1 MKLKTVRSKSMFDGS
16 WSFHKGEIRI
26 PYAVKGGM
34 TGGITDASSLK
45 EGEWL
50 DIAFNDKGMGEQQ
63 LEWSSVNLPHDWCVE
78 QQYVQDES
86 LGSRDG
92 SHGYLPGGIGYYR
105 KTFELPADAAGSK
118 WTVRFDGVSGTS
130 TVWVNGHLIGSH
142 HGGYIG
148 FSYDLSDVLRY
159 GEEGRNVILVK
170 VDATECEGWWYEGCG
185 IYRHVWLE
193 NTDRLHVAEY
203 GTYVTTPEVTKE
215 QAMVNIRTRIRNDY
229 TEGLPVSLRT
239 VIYDGAG
246 LQVCVK
252 MEDAYAD
259 WYTETELE
267 QIFEVEQPML
277 WCPESPYLYKAES
290 TVIYEGKEL
299 DRYETV
305 FGIRSI
311 RFDADEG
318 FFLNEEPLLIKG
330 TCNHQDFAGVGVALP
345 DSLIEYKL
353 RLLKEMGSNAYRSA
367 HHPPTPE
374 LLDMCDRVGMLV
386 MDENRKLDS
395 SPGGL
400 SQLKRML
407 YRDRNHPCVIIWS
420 LENEEVLEGTVT
432 GARILKTL
440 ADTTR
445 RIDPT
450 RPTSAAMNHGWNEN
464 GYNDAVEIT
473 GYNYGHREHLNID
486 IRDHEQYPERLMI
499 GSECASYTATRGIYE
514 DDPVRGYCSEYG
526 TNIPSWGCTPQQAWS
541 DLVNNRFLTG
551 VFMWTGFDYRGE
563 PTPYLWPCVNSHFG
577 LMDTCG
583 FPKDS
588 YYYMQAVW
596 KDEPIVHLL
605 PHWNWP
611 GSEGKRIEVRV
622 FSNTDTVEL
631 SLNGKSLGEQQV
643 DKTGYLS
650 WEVVYEPGELKAVGK
665 RGGHVIAEKAVVTA
679 GQPYQICLYPDR
691 LEGQADGLDTIPV
704 RVAILDEQGHI
715 VPAADNEI
723 RFEVTGAG
731 SLLGVGNGNPSSHE
745 PDKSAIRRAF
755 NGWCLALIQTS
766 PAAGSIKVKAVSMG
780 LAAAEVVLEAAP
792 GEPLFPA
799 SGTII

>member
-1 MKLKTVRSKSMFDGS
+1 MSLETGRSRSLFDEN
-16 WSFHKGEIRI
+16 WSFYKGDIHI
-26 PYAVKGGM
+26 PLAVKAGM
-34 TGGITDASSLK
+34 TGGITDCGSHQ

-50 DIAFNDKGMGEQQ
+50 DIAFNDKGMGQRQ
-63 LEWSSVNLPHDWCVE
+63 LEWQNVGLPHDWCVE

-92 SHGYLPGGIGYYR
+92 SHGYLPGGIGFYR
-105 KTFELPADAAGSK
+105 TTFELPAEGAGRK
-118 WTVRFDGVSGTS
+118 WTVRFDGVSGLS
-130 TVWVNGHLIGSH
+130 TVWVNGHLIGEH
-142 HGGYIG
+142 RGGYIG
-148 FSYDLSDVLRY
+148 FAYDLSDVLRY

-193 NTDRLHVAEY
+193 QTDRLHVAEY
-203 GTYVTTPEVTKE
+203 GTYITTPEVTQR
-215 QAMVNIRTRIRNDY
+215 QAVVHVSTRICNEYAGERS
-229 TEGLPVSLRT
+229 VSLHT
-239 VIYDGAG
+239 EIYDAAG
-246 LQVCVK
+246 KQVCGGAVQG
-252 MEDAYAD
+252 DVD
-259 WYTETELE
+259 WYGETELE
-267 QIFEVEQPML
+267 QIFKVEQPAL
-277 WCPESPYLYKAES
+277 WSPETPNLYKAVSIVKADGIEA
-290 TVIYEGKEL
+290 

-311 RFDADEG
+311 RFDAEEG
-318 FFLNEEPLLIKG
+318 FFLNGEPMLIKG
-330 TCNHQDFAGVGVALP
+330 TCNHQDFAGMGVALP

-374 LLDMCDRVGMLV
+374 LLDMCDRIGMLV

-395 SPGGL
+395 SPNGL

-407 YRDRNHPCVIIWS
+407 YRDRNHPSVIIWN

-432 GARILKTL
+432 GMRILKTL
-440 ADTTR
+440 AETAR
-445 RIDPT
+445 RVDPT

-464 GYNDAVEIT
+464 GYNDVVDIT
-473 GYNYGHREHLNID
+473 GYNYGHRDHLD
-486 IRDHEQYPERLMI
+486 VRDHERYPQRVII

-526 TNIPSWGCTPQQAWS
+526 TNIPSWGCSPQQAWT
-541 DLVNNRFLTG
+541 DMVNHRFLTG

-596 KDEPIVHLL
+596 RDEPMVHLL

-611 GSEGKRIEVRV
+611 GSEGKPVEVRV

-631 SLNGKSLGEQQV
+631 FLNGASLGEQQV
-643 DKTGYLS
+643 NRTGYLS
-650 WEVVYEPGELKAVGK
+650 WEVKYEPGELKAIGK
-665 RGGHVIAEKAVVTA
+665 RGGQPVAEKAAVTA
-679 GQPYQICLYPDR
+679 GQPYQIGLFPDR
-691 LEGQADGLDTIPV
+691 LAGAADGADTIPV
-704 RVAILDEQGHI
+704 RVAVLDRQGHV
-715 VPAADNEI
+715 VPTADNEI
-723 RFEVTGAG
+723 RFEVEGAG
-731 SLLGVGNGNPSSHE
+731 QLLGVGNGNPSSHE
-745 PDKSAIRRAF
+745 PDKAAVRRAF

-766 PAAGSIKVKAVSMG
+766 PEAGTIKVRAVSTG
-780 LAAAEVVLEAAP
+780 LAAAEADLHTTSEA
-792 GEPLFPA
+792 
-799 SGTII
+799 SI

>member
-1 MKLKTVRSKSMFDGS
+1 MRTGTVRTKVKFDENWG
-16 WSFHKGEIRI
+16 FYKGELQI

-34 TGGITDASSLK
+34 TGGITDTGALR

-63 LEWSSVNLPHDWCVE
+63 LEWTALSLPHDWCVE
-78 QQYVQDES
+78 QQYVPDEM
-86 LGSRDG
+86 LGARDG
-92 SHGYLPGGIGYYR
+92 SHGYLPGGTGFYR

-159 GEEGRNVILVK
+159 GGEGSNVILVK

-203 GTYVTTPEVTKE
+203 GTYITTPEVAKE
-215 QAMVNIRTRIRNDY
+215 QAVVNIRTRLRNDY
-229 TEGLPVSLRT
+229 TECLPVSLRT
-239 VIYDGAG
+239 VIYDADGMQICAHSA
-246 LQVCVK
+246 
-252 MEDAYAD
+252 DAFAD
-259 WYTETELE
+259 WHAETEIE
-267 QIFEVEQPML
+267 QSFEVKQPML
-277 WCPESPYLYKAES
+277 WDTESPYLYKAES

-299 DRYETV
+299 DRYDTV
-305 FGIRSI
+305 FGVRSI
-311 RFDADEG
+311 RFDAEEG
-318 FFLNEEPLLIKG
+318 FFLNGEPLLIKG

-353 RLLKEMGSNAYRSA
+353 RLLQEMGSNAYRSA

-374 LLDMCDRVGMLV
+374 LLDMCDRMGILV

-395 SPGGL
+395 SPDGL
-400 SQLKRML
+400 SQLERML
-407 YRDRNHPCVIIWS
+407 YRDRNHPCVIIWN

-440 ADTTR
+440 ADRTR

-464 GYNDAVEIT
+464 GYNDVVEIT
-473 GYNYGHREHLNID
+473 GYNYGHRDTHNID
-486 IRDHEQYPERLMI
+486 IRDHGLYPERLMI

-514 DDPVRGYCSEYG
+514 DDPVKGYCSEYG

-541 DLVNNRFLTG
+541 DLVNHRFLTG

-563 PTPYLWPCVNSHFG
+563 PTPYLWPCINSHFG

-596 KDEPIVHLL
+596 KDEPMVHVL

-611 GSEGKRIEVRV
+611 GSEGKPVEVRV
-622 FSNTDTVEL
+622 FSNTETVEL
-631 SLNGKSLGEQQV
+631 SLNGRSLGEQQA
-643 DKTGYLS
+643 DRTGYLS
-650 WEVVYEPGELKAVGK
+650 WEVIYEPGELKATGK
-665 RGGHVIAEKAVVTA
+665 RGGLAIAEKAVVTA
-679 GQPYQICLYPDR
+679 GQPYQIALFPDR
-691 LEGQADGLDTIPV
+691 LEGRADGCDTIPV
-704 RVAILDEQGHI
+704 RVAVLDKQGYV

-723 RFEVTGAG
+723 RFEVSGAG
-731 SLLGVGNGNPSSHE
+731 GLLGVGNGNPSSHE
-745 PDKSAIRRAF
+745 PDKSPLRRAF
-755 NGWCLALIQTS
+755 NGWCLALIQAS
-766 PAAGSIKVKAVSMG
+766 AEAGSIQVRAVSTG
-780 LAAAEVVLEAAP
+780 LASAEVVLQVTAE
-792 GEPLFPA
+792 
-799 SGTII
+799 

>member
-1 MKLKTVRSKSMFDGS
+1 MINGTGRSKVQFDGE
-16 WSFHKGEIRI
+16 WSFYKGDIRI
-26 PYAVKGGM
+26 PYAVKAGM
-34 TGGITDASSLK
+34 TGGITDASTRK
-45 EGEWL
+45 DGEWL

-63 LEWSSVNLPHDWCVE
+63 LDWSSVSIPHDWCVE
-78 QQYVQDES
+78 QQYVQDEH
-86 LGSRDG
+86 LGARDG
-92 SHGYLPGGIGYYR
+92 SHGYLPGGIGFYR
-105 KTFELPADAAGSK
+105 KGFDLPAEAAGSK
-118 WTVRFDGVSGTS
+118 WLIRFDGVSGTG

-159 GEEGRNVILVK
+159 GEEGSNVIVVK

-193 NTDRLHVAEY
+193 NMDLLHVAEY
-203 GTYVTTPEVTKE
+203 GTYITTPEVAKE
-215 QAMVNIRTRIRNDY
+215 QATVNINTRIRNNY
-229 TEGLPVSLRT
+229 TDGLQVSLQT
-239 VIYDGAG
+239 VIYDGSG
-246 LQVCVK
+246 QQVCAGTA
-252 MEDAYAD
+252 DTYAE
-259 WYTETELE
+259 WYAETELA
-267 QIFEVEQPML
+267 QSFVVEQPNL
-277 WCPESPYLYKAES
+277 WGPDSPYLYRAES
-290 TVIYEGKEL
+290 VIIHEGREL

-311 RFDADEG
+311 RFDAEEG
-318 FFLNEEPLLIKG
+318 FFLNGEPLVIKG

-353 RLLKEMGSNAYRSA
+353 KLLQEMGSNAYRSA

-374 LLDMCDRVGMLV
+374 LLDICDRIGMLV

-395 SPGGL
+395 SLNGI
-400 SQLKRML
+400 SQLERLL
-407 YRDRNHPCVIIWS
+407 YRDRNHPSVIIWS
-420 LENEEVLEGTVT
+420 MENEEVLEGTVT

-450 RPTSAAMNHGWNEN
+450 RPTCAAMNHGWNEN

-473 GYNYGHREHLNID
+473 GYNYGHRDHLD
-486 IRDHEQYPERLMI
+486 IRDHEQYPGRLMI
-499 GSECASYTATRGIYE
+499 GSECASFTATRGIYE

-526 TNIPSWGCTPQQAWS
+526 TNIPSWGCTPQQAWR

-563 PTPYLWPCVNSHFG
+563 PTPYLWPCINSHFG

-596 KDEPIVHLL
+596 TEKPMVHLL

-611 GSEGKRIEVRV
+611 GSEGKPVEVRV
-622 FSNTDTVEL
+622 FSNTGTVEL
-631 SLNGKSLGEQQV
+631 YLNGRSLGEQQV
-643 DKTGYLS
+643 DRNGYLT
-650 WEVVYEPGELKAVGK
+650 WNVIYEPGQLEAVGK
-665 RGGHVIAEKAVVTA
+665 HGGQEVARKSVVTA
-679 GQPYQICLYPDR
+679 GQPYQIQLIPDR
-691 LEGQADGLDTIPV
+691 YEARADGTDTIPV
-704 RVAILDEQGHI
+704 RVAVLDKDGNV

-745 PDKSAIRRAF
+745 PDKSSLRRAF
-755 NGWCLALIQTS
+755 NGWCLALVQAS
-766 PAAGSIKVKAVSMG
+766 GDAGSVMLRAESLG
-780 LAAAEVVLEAAP
+780 LAPAELMLQTVTGDHIE
-792 GEPLFPA
+792 G
-799 SGTII
+799 

>member
-1 MKLKTVRSKSMFDGS
+1 MSTGTGRSRMGFDAD
-16 WSFHKGEIRI
+16 WSFYQGELRI
-26 PYAVKGGM
+26 PYAVKAGM
-34 TGGITDASSLK
+34 TGGITDVHSLR

-50 DIAFNDKGMGEQQ
+50 DIAFNDRGMGEQQ
-63 LEWSSVNLPHDWCVE
+63 LDWTAISLPHDWCVG
-78 QQYVQDES
+78 QQYVQDEL

-92 SHGYLPGGIGYYR
+92 SHGYLPGGTGFYR
-105 KTFELPADAAGSK
+105 KTFELPEDAAGSK

-193 NTDRLHVAEY
+193 KTDRLHVAEY
-203 GTYVTTPEVTKE
+203 GTYITTPEVAK
-215 QAMVNIRTRIRNDY
+215 AKAAVNIRTRIRNDY
-229 TEGLPVSLRT
+229 TEGRQIRLRT
-239 VIYDGAG
+239 DIYDASGR
-246 LQVCVK
+246 LVCTQSA
-252 MEDAYAD
+252 DAYAD
-259 WYTETELE
+259 WYAETELA
-267 QIFEVEQPML
+267 QRFEVEQPL
-277 WCPESPYLYKAES
+277 VWGIESPYLYKAES
-290 TVIYEGKEL
+290 IVSYEGEEL
-299 DRYETV
+299 DRYVTT

-311 RFDADEG
+311 RFDPQEG
-318 FFLNEEPLLIKG
+318 FFLNGEPLLIKG

-353 RLLKEMGSNAYRSA
+353 RLLQEMGSNAYRSA

-374 LLDMCDRVGMLV
+374 LLEICDRIGMLV
-386 MDENRKLDS
+386 MNENRKLDS
-395 SPGGL
+395 SPNGL
-400 SQLKRML
+400 SQLERLL
-407 YRDRNHPCVIIWS
+407 YRDRNHPSVIIWN

-473 GYNYGHREHLNID
+473 GYNYGHRGDHSID
-486 IRDHEQYPERLMI
+486 IRDHELYPQRLMI

-514 DDPVRGYCSEYG
+514 DDPVKGYCSEYG
-526 TNIPSWGCTPQQAWS
+526 TNIPSWGCTPQQAWT
-541 DLVNNRFLTG
+541 DLVNHRFLTG

-563 PTPYLWPCVNSHFG
+563 PTPYLWPCINSHFG

-588 YYYMQAVW
+588 YYYMKAVW
-596 KDEPIVHLL
+596 KDEPMVHVL

-611 GSEGKRIEVRV
+611 GSEGNPVEVRV
-622 FSNTDTVEL
+622 FANTDTVEL
-631 SLNGKSLGEQQV
+631 SLNGRSLGEQQA
-643 DKTGYLS
+643 DKTGYIS
-650 WEVVYEPGELKAVGK
+650 WEVAYEPGELKATGK
-665 RGGHVIAEKAVVTA
+665 SGGRPVAEKAVVTA
-679 GQPYQICLYPDR
+679 GQPHRIALFPDR
-691 LEGQADGLDTIPV
+691 LEARADGCDTIPV
-704 RVAILDEQGHI
+704 RVAVLDRQGHV

-723 RFEVTGAG
+723 LFEVSGAG
-731 SLLGVGNGNPSSHE
+731 ALLGVGNGNPSSHE
-745 PDKSAIRRAF
+745 PDKAPQRRAF
-755 NGWCLALIQTS
+755 NGWCLALVQS
-766 PAAGSIKVKAVSMG
+766 SAQAGSISVRAVSAG
-780 LAAAEVVLEAAP
+780 LEAA
-792 GEPLFPA
+792 EIVLRTA
-799 SGTII
+799 SV

>member
-1 MKLKTVRSKSMFDGS
+1 MRSGTVRNKRKLDED
-16 WSFHKGEIRI
+16 WSFYKGEIRI
-26 PYAVKGGM
+26 PYAVKAGM
-34 TGGITDASSLK
+34 TGGITDAGVLRD
-45 EGEWL
+45 GEWL
-50 DIAFNDKGMGEQQ
+50 DIAYHDRGMGEQK
-63 LEWSSVNLPHDWCVE
+63 LEWTSVSLPHDWCVE
-78 QQYVQDES
+78 QQYVQDEL
-86 LGSRDG
+86 LGARDG
-92 SHGYLPGGIGYYR
+92 SHGYLPGGIGFYR
-105 KTFELPADAAGSK
+105 RTFTLPAEAAGSK
-118 WTVRFDGVSGTS
+118 WRIRFDGVSGTS

-159 GEEGRNVILVK
+159 GDEGVNVILVK

-193 NTDRLHVAEY
+193 NTDLVHVAEY
-203 GTYVTTPEVTKE
+203 GTYVTTPEVAKE
-215 QAMVNIRTRIRNDY
+215 QATVNIRTRIRNEY
-229 TEGLPVSLRT
+229 TEDLPVTLRT
-239 VIYDGAG
+239 VIYDGTGVQISAG
-246 LQVCVK
+246 SV
-252 MEDAYAD
+252 DAHAQWYA
-259 WYTETELE
+259 ETELE
-267 QIFEVEQPML
+267 QSFQVVQPKL
-277 WCPESPYLYKAES
+277 WSPDTPYLYKAES
-290 TVIYEGKEL
+290 TVICEGKEL

-311 RFDADEG
+311 RFDAGEG
-318 FFLNEEPLLIKG
+318 FFLNGEPLLIKG

-374 LLDMCDRVGMLV
+374 LLDICDRIGMLV

-395 SPGGL
+395 SPNGL
-400 SQLKRML
+400 SQLERML
-407 YRDRNHPCVIIWS
+407 YRDRNHPSIIIWS

-450 RPTSAAMNHGWNEN
+450 RPTCAALNHGWYEN

-473 GYNYGHREHLNID
+473 GYNYGHRDHLD
-486 IRDHEQYPERLMI
+486 LRDHAQHPERLMI

-514 DDPVRGYCSEYG
+514 DDPAKGYCSEYG

-563 PTPYLWPCVNSHFG
+563 PTPYLWPCINSHFG

-588 YYYMQAVW
+588 YYYMKAVW
-596 KDEPIVHLL
+596 QEEPVVHVL

-611 GSEGKRIEVRV
+611 GSEGKPIEVRV
-622 FSNTDTVEL
+622 FANTDTVEL
-631 SLNGKSLGEQQV
+631 SLNGRSLGEQQV
-643 DKTGYLS
+643 EKTGYLS
-650 WEVVYEPGELKAVGK
+650 WEVNYEPGELKAVGK
-665 RGGHVIAEKAVVTA
+665 HGKLTVAEKAVVTA
-679 GQPYQICLYPDR
+679 GQPYRIALFPDR
-691 LEGQADGLDTIPV
+691 QEGRADGSDTIPV
-704 RVAILDEQGHI
+704 RVAVLDRQGHI
-715 VPAADNEI
+715 VPTADNEI

-731 SLLGVGNGNPSSHE
+731 KLLGVGNGNPSSHE
-745 PDKSAIRRAF
+745 ADKSTLRRAF

-766 PAAGSIKVKAVSMG
+766 SEEGAIQLKAVSAG
-780 LAAAEVVLEAAP
+780 LAGAETVIQAN
-792 GEPLFPA
+792 FKDN
-799 SGTII
+799 S

>member
-1 MKLKTVRSKSMFDGS
+1 MRSGTVRIKRRFDED
-16 WSFHKGEIRI
+16 WSFYQGELRI
-26 PYAVKGGM
+26 PYAVKAGM
-34 TGGITDASSLK
+34 TGGITDAGVLRD
-45 EGEWL
+45 GEWL
-50 DIAFNDKGMGEQQ
+50 DIAYHDRGMGEQK
-63 LEWSSVNLPHDWCVE
+63 LEWTPVSLPHDWCVE
-78 QQYVQDES
+78 QQYVQDEL
-86 LGSRDG
+86 LGARDG
-92 SHGYLPGGIGYYR
+92 SHGYLPGGIGFYR
-105 KTFELPADAAGSK
+105 RTFALPAEAAGSK
-118 WTVRFDGVSGTS
+118 WLIRFDGVSGTS

-159 GEEGRNVILVK
+159 GDEGVNVILVK

-193 NTDRLHVAEY
+193 NTDLLHVAEH
-203 GTYVTTPEVTKE
+203 GTYVTTPEVTRE
-215 QAMVNIRTRIRNDY
+215 QATVSIRTRIQNGY
-229 TEGLPVSLRT
+229 TEDLPLTLRT
-239 VIYDGAG
+239 VIYDGSGVQISAG
-246 LQVCVK
+246 SV
-252 MEDAYAD
+252 DARAQ
-259 WYTETELE
+259 WHAETELE
-267 QIFEVEQPML
+267 QSFRVEQPKL
-277 WCPESPYLYKAES
+277 WSPDSPYLYKAES
-290 TVIYEGKEL
+290 AVICDGKEL

-311 RFDADEG
+311 RFDAEEG
-318 FFLNEEPLLIKG
+318 FFLNDEPLLIKG

-374 LLDMCDRVGMLV
+374 LLDICDRIGMLV

-395 SPGGL
+395 SPNGL
-400 SQLKRML
+400 SQLERML

-420 LENEEVLEGTVT
+420 MENEEVLEGTVT

-450 RPTSAAMNHGWNEN
+450 RPTCAALNHGWYEN
-464 GYNDAVEIT
+464 GYNDSVDIT
-473 GYNYGHREHLNID
+473 GYNYGHRDHLD
-486 IRDHEQYPERLMI
+486 LRDHARHPERLMI

-514 DDPVRGYCSEYG
+514 DDPVKGYCSEYG

-563 PTPYLWPCVNSHFG
+563 PTPYLWPCINSHFG

-588 YYYMQAVW
+588 YYYMKAVW
-596 KDEPIVHLL
+596 QEEPVVHVL

-611 GSEGKRIEVRV
+611 GSEGMPIEVRV
-622 FSNTDTVEL
+622 FANTDIVEL
-631 SLNGKSLGEQQV
+631 SLNGRSLGERQV
-643 DKTGYLS
+643 EKTGYLS
-650 WEVVYEPGELKAVGK
+650 WEVIYEPGELKAVGR
-665 RGGHVIAEKAVVTA
+665 RGSLTVAEKTVVTA
-679 GQPYQICLYPDR
+679 GQPYRIALFPDR
-691 LEGQADGLDTIPV
+691 QEGWADGSDTIPV
-704 RVAILDEQGHI
+704 RVAILDEQGVV
-715 VPAADNEI
+715 VPTADNEI
-723 RFEVTGAG
+723 HFEVAGAG
-731 SLLGVGNGNPSSHE
+731 TLLGVGNGNPSSHE
-745 PDKSAIRRAF
+745 ADKSTLRRAF

-766 PAAGSIKVKAVSMG
+766 SAAGPVQLKAVSAG
-780 LAAAEVVLEAAP
+780 LLAAETVIQATLKN
-792 GEPLFPA
+792 
-799 SGTII
+799 